1 MATRVERRCC
11 IMREKLIEIL
21 MLGMITGIIPA
32 LVMGVIYKILG
43 I

>member
-1 MATRVERRCC
+1 
-11 IMREKLIEIL
+11 MREKLIEIL